1 MTRPPLRSVLILTLA
16 LATAAMGVA
25 AAAARGQ
32 VRAGGE
38 ILVLC
43 SGAGLVQ
50 VPRDATGAP
59 SGPAHLCP
67 DLAPG
72 LLAALADSAPAQT
85 AARPVTPVETSLPA
99 AERESG
105 AAALAPFGARG
116 PPVPV

>member
-1 MTRPPLRSVLILTLA
+1 MTRPTFRSALILTLA
-16 LATAAMGVA
+16 LALAAMGVA

-38 ILVLC
+38 ALVLC

-67 DLAPG
+67 DLALG
-72 LLAALADSAPAQT
+72 LLAAVTDPAPAE
-85 AARPVTPVETSLPA
+85 AARPVTPVKTSLPA
-99 AERESG
+99 AKRVPG
-105 AAALAPFGARG
+105 AAAPAPFGARG

>member
-16 LATAAMGVA
+16 LAMAAMGVA

-72 LLAALADSAPAQT
+72 LLAALADSAPAE

-99 AERESG
+99 AKRVPG
-105 AAALAPFGARG
+105 AAVLAPFGARG